1 MFLNSKSSSE
11 YRLKRAFLSL
21 MTHLKSDKP
30 ICDEDKKILS
40 YFCSI
45 IISKEIGK
53 EQIIDKKDLDL
64 IESLDIK
71 YVQDKTKEDENSFQ
85 HYSDDKLQIYLL
97 KKSKI
102 KTTRI
107 VDIVPSASE
116 VERTLRRICERLDKR
131 FTDGGYWYRI
141 EKLDALQS
149 AYASLI
155 KTKLLREEEHI
166 KIVEYLVSL
175 KLLTEGEINASS
187 YKGDLKTMRSN
198 LENMEEVLLRLLDED
213 SL

>member
-53 EQIIDKKDLDL
+53 EKIIDKNDMDL

-71 YVQDKTKEDENSFQ
+71 YVQDKAKEDENSFQ
-85 HYSDDKLQIYLL
+85 HYSDEKLQIYLL

-102 KTTRI
+102 KVARI
-107 VDIVPSASE
+107 IEIVPSASE
-116 VERTLRRICERLDKR
+116 VERTIRRVCQRLDKR
-131 FTDGGYWYRI
+131 FTAGGYWYHLD
-141 EKLDALQS
+141 KLSALQS

-155 KTKLLREEEHI
+155 KAKLLREEEHR
-166 KIVEYLVSL
+166 KIVEYLVNL
-175 KLLTEGEINASS
+175 KVYIEGETNPSN
-187 YKGDLKTMRSN
+187 YKNELKTMRYN
-198 LENMEEVLLRLLDED
+198 LENIEEVLLRLLDED

>member
-21 MTHLKSDKP
+21 MTHLKNDKP

-53 EQIIDKKDLDL
+53 EKIIDKNDMDL

-71 YVQDKTKEDENSFQ
+71 YVQDKAKEDENSFQ
-85 HYSDDKLQIYLL
+85 HYSDEKLQIYLL

-102 KTTRI
+102 KVARI
-107 VDIVPSASE
+107 IEIVPSASE
-116 VERTLRRICERLDKR
+116 VERTIRRVCQRLDKR
-131 FTDGGYWYRI
+131 FTAGGYWYHLD
-141 EKLDALQS
+141 KLSALQS

-155 KTKLLREEEHI
+155 KAKLLREEEHR
-166 KIVEYLVSL
+166 KIVEYLVNL
-175 KLLTEGEINASS
+175 KVYIEGETNPSN
-187 YKGDLKTMRSN
+187 YKNELKTMRYN
-198 LENMEEVLLRLLDED
+198 LENIEEVLLRLLDED

>member
-1 MFLNSKSSSE
+1 
-11 YRLKRAFLSL
+11 
-21 MTHLKSDKP
+21 MTIKN
-30 ICDEDKKILS
+30 
-40 YFCSI
+40 
-45 IISKEIGK
+45 
-53 EQIIDKKDLDL
+53 DLDL

-71 YVQDKTKEDENSFQ
+71 YIQDKTKEDENSFQ

-155 KTKLLREEEHI
+155 KAKLLREEEHI

-187 YKGDLKTMRSN
+187 YKSELTTMRSN